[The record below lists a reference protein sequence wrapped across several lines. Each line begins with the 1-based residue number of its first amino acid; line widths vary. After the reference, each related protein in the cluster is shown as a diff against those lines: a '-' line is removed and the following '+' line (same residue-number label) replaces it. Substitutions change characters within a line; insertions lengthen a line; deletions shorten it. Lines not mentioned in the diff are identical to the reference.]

1 LSSADSWH
9 SDALHT
15 IKRLRHIDATT
26 VSYEIT
32 IDDPKIFTHPLSQ
45 TFEMKLYPTWSLL
58 EQVCE
63 ENNRCQGG
71 NCTASESQKSK

>member
-1 LSSADSWH
+1 VYRINFEALDKADTAPLAYVRRIAVCSAN
-9 SDALHT
+9 
-15 IKRLRHIDATT
+15 
-26 VSYEIT
+26 
-32 IDDPKIFTHPLSQ
+32 DDPTIFTRPWSQ

-71 NCTASESQKSK
+71 ICTASESQKNK